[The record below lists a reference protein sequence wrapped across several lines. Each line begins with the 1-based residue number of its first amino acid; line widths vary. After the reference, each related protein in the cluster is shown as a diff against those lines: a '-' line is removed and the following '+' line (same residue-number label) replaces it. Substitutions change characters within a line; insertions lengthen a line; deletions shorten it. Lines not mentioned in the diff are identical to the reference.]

1 MSPGPHQS
9 QHGNVWSSWRERL
22 AALRN
27 VPAVLRILWD
37 SGRWVVT
44 AGLIA
49 RFVSSLLPIALLWVA
64 KLIIDIVVHAVS
76 SSQPVEPELW
86 QLVMAEFALAAF
98 AGFVVRMTDYL
109 DTLLADRYVR
119 FVSIQ
124 VMEHSASLDL
134 QAYEDPVFYDHLE
147 RARVQA
153 TDRLVMIQQIGR
165 LLQLVITSATLSIS
179 ILLFSPWLLLLLV
192 VVVVPAFLGE
202 SHFAFLGYAKNFRQ
216 TPTRRQLDYLR
227 MTAGS
232 KEAAK
237 EVKLFGLNQFLTARF
252 KQFSDEIYFENARL
266 AKDKFLAGSLLST
279 LSTLGYYAAYAYI
292 IYQAVQGRI
301 SIGTLTFLSGAIL
314 QASSNLQQIFS
325 TLSGIADQALFLS
338 DLLTFFRMQPTI
350 RSKPN
355 ALPAPRPIKQG
366 FEFQN
371 VSFQYPGN
379 SDHLVLDR
387 LSFQLEAGER
397 VALVGEN
404 GQGKTTIVKLITRL
418 YDPTHGRILLDG
430 VDLRDY
436 ELVDLYREIGV
447 IFQDFFRY
455 EMTAREN
462 LAVGRIESAPD
473 LPALR
478 MAAEKSLADRVIDK
492 LPRRYDQM
500 LGRRFDEGVDL
511 SGGEWQKIA
520 LARAYLREAQLLIL
534 DEPTASLDARSEFEV
549 FRRFAEL
556 TSGKMALFVSHRL
569 STVRMADRILVL
581 ANGNIAEE
589 GSHAELA
596 ALGGR
601 YAEMFEMQ
609 AASYR

>member
-1 MSPGPHQS
+1 MSPGPHQT
-9 QHGNVWSSWRERL
+9 QHRNVWSSWLERL

-37 SGRWVVT
+37 SGRWVVA

-49 RFVSSLLPIALLWVA
+49 RFVSSILPLALLWVA

-76 SSQPVEPELW
+76 SSQPVGPELW
-86 QLVMAEFALAAF
+86 QLVIAEFALAAF
-98 AGFVVRMTDYL
+98 AGFSVRMIDYL

-119 FVSIQ
+119 FVSVK

-134 QAYEDPVFYDHLE
+134 QAYEDPLFYDHLE

-165 LLQLVITSATLSIS
+165 LLQLVVTSATLSIS

-202 SHFAFLGYAKNFRQ
+202 THFAFLGYAKNFRQ

-252 KQFSDEIYFENARL
+252 KQLSDEIYFENARL

-279 LSTLGYYAAYAYI
+279 VSTLGYYAAYAYI

-338 DLLTFFRMQPTI
+338 DLLTFFRTQPTI

-366 FEFQN
+366 FEFQD
-371 VSFQYPGN
+371 VSFGYPGN
-379 SDHLVLDR
+379 SDHLVLDS
-387 LSFQLEAGER
+387 LSFQLEPGER

-404 GQGKTTIVKLITRL
+404 GQGKTTIVKLMTRL

-436 ELVDLYREIGV
+436 ELADLYREIGV

-462 LAVGRIESAPD
+462 LAVGRIESASD

-478 MAAEKSLADRVIDK
+478 MAAQKSLADRVIEK

-500 LGRRFDEGVDL
+500 LGRRFDDGVDL

-556 TSGKMALFVSHRL
+556 TSGKMALFVSHRF

-589 GSHAELA
+589 GSHTELA

-609 AASYR
+609 AARYR

>member
-1 MSPGPHQS
+1 
-9 QHGNVWSSWRERL
+9 
-22 AALRN
+22 
-27 VPAVLRILWD
+27 
-37 SGRWVVT
+37 VT

-165 LLQLVITSATLSIS
+165 LLQLVITSATLTIS
-179 ILLFSPWLLLLLV
+179 ILLLSPWLLLLLV

-237 EVKLFGLNQFLTARF
+237 EVKLFGLNEFLTARF

-387 LSFQLEAGER
+387 LSFQLEPGER

-581 ANGNIAEE
+581 ANGNIAEK

>member
-237 EVKLFGLNQFLTARF
+237 EVKLFGLNEFLTARF

-387 LSFQLEAGER
+387 LSFQLEPGER

-492 LPRRYDQM
+492 LPRLYDQM

-581 ANGNIAEE
+581 ANGNIAEK

>member
-1 MSPGPHQS
+1 
-9 QHGNVWSSWRERL
+9 
-22 AALRN
+22 
-27 VPAVLRILWD
+27 
-37 SGRWVVT
+37 VT

-237 EVKLFGLNQFLTARF
+237 EVKLFGLNEFLTARF

-387 LSFQLEAGER
+387 LSFQLEPGER

-581 ANGNIAEE
+581 ANGNIAEK

>member
-1 MSPGPHQS
+1 
-9 QHGNVWSSWRERL
+9 
-22 AALRN
+22 
-27 VPAVLRILWD
+27 
-37 SGRWVVT
+37 VT

-179 ILLFSPWLLLLLV
+179 ILLFSPWLLFLLV

-237 EVKLFGLNQFLTARF
+237 EVKLFGLNEFLTARF

-387 LSFQLEAGER
+387 LSFQLEPGER

-581 ANGNIAEE
+581 ANGNIAEK

>member
-1 MSPGPHQS
+1 MSPGPHQT
-9 QHGNVWSSWRERL
+9 QHRNVWSSWLERL

-37 SGRWVVT
+37 SGRWFVT

-49 RFVSSLLPIALLWVA
+49 RFVSSALPLALLWVA

-76 SSQPVEPELW
+76 SSQPVGPELW
-86 QLVMAEFALAAF
+86 QLVVAEFALAAF
-98 AGFVVRMTDYL
+98 AGFSVRMIDYL

-119 FVSIQ
+119 FVSVK
-124 VMEHSASLDL
+124 VMEHSATLDL
-134 QAYEDPVFYDHLE
+134 QAYEDPLFYDHLE

-202 SHFAFLGYAKNFRQ
+202 THFAFLGYAKNFRQ

-252 KQFSDEIYFENARL
+252 KQLSDEIYFENARL

-279 LSTLGYYAAYAYI
+279 VSTLGYYAAYAYI

-314 QASSNLQQIFS
+314 QASSNLQHIFS

-338 DLLTFFRMQPTI
+338 DLLTFFRTQPTI

-355 ALPAPRPIKQG
+355 AVPAPRPIKQG

-371 VSFQYPGN
+371 VSFSYPGN
-379 SDHLVLDR
+379 SDHLVLDS
-387 LSFQLEAGER
+387 LSFQLEPGER

-404 GQGKTTIVKLITRL
+404 GQGKTTIVKLMTRL

-436 ELVDLYREIGV
+436 ELADLYREIGV

-462 LAVGRIESAPD
+462 LAVGRIESASD

-478 MAAEKSLADRVIDK
+478 MAAQKSLADRVIEK

-500 LGRRFDEGVDL
+500 LGRRFDDGVDL

-556 TSGKMALFVSHRL
+556 TSGKMALFVSHRF

-609 AASYR
+609 AARYR

>member
-1 MSPGPHQS
+1 
-9 QHGNVWSSWRERL
+9 
-22 AALRN
+22 
-27 VPAVLRILWD
+27 
-37 SGRWVVT
+37 VT

-49 RFVSSLLPIALLWVA
+49 RFVSSLLPLALLWVA

-252 KQFSDEIYFENARL
+252 KQFSDEIYSENARL

-279 LSTLGYYAAYAYI
+279 LGTSGYYAAYAYI

-338 DLLTFFRMQPTI
+338 DLLTFFRMQPKI
-350 RSKPN
+350 RSKTN

-371 VSFQYPGN
+371 VSFHYPGN
-379 SDHLVLDR
+379 SDRLVLDR

-418 YDPTHGRILLDG
+418 YDPAHGRILLDG

-436 ELVDLYREIGV
+436 ELADLYREIGV

-478 MAAEKSLADRVIDK
+478 MAAEKSSADRVIDK